1 MMDGGQGLSDNSP
14 YLGVI
19 GGSGLYD
26 MAGLEEAGRMDV
38 DTPFGRPSDSYVC
51 GRIGATRVA
60 FLARHGQGH
69 HISPSDLNFCAN
81 LHGFKQL
88 GVDAV
93 VSISAVGS
101 LREEIAPGDL
111 LIPDQ
116 FIDRTRGRISTFFG
130 DGIVAHVSLA
140 DPVCAGLS
148 ALLAEAAL
156 STGVSVHRGGTYVC
170 MEGPQF
176 STRAESQ
183 LYRSWGGQVI
193 GMTNIQ
199 EAKLARE
206 AELCFST
213 LALVTDY
220 DCWRS
225 GEGGVDVN
233 EILAVLGANVEVAK
247 SVVGVAAR
255 RFDGMADCGCKRALD
270 GAVITDSCSI
280 PAQRH
285 QQLDLILKRVETGGA
300 ETAREKQV

>member
-1 MMDGGQGLSDNSP
+1 MSDGPEG
-14 YLGVI
+14 
-19 GGSGLYD
+19 
-26 MAGLEEAGRMDV
+26 
-38 DTPFGRPSDSYVC
+38 
-51 GRIGATRVA
+51 
-60 FLARHGQGH
+60 
-69 HISPSDLNFCAN
+69 
-81 LHGFKQL
+81 
-88 GVDAV
+88 
-93 VSISAVGS
+93 
-101 LREEIAPGDL
+101 LRERKKRRTREAVRAAAFRLFEEQGYQTTTVEQIAEAADVSSRTFFRYFPNKADL

-116 FIDRTRGRISTFFG
+116 FIDRTRGRISTFCG

-140 DPVCAGLS
+140 DPVCTGLS
-148 ALLAEAAL
+148 SLLAEAAG
-156 STGVSVHRGGTYVC
+156 STGASMHSGGTYVC

-225 GEGGVDVN
+225 GEEGVDVD

-255 RFDGMADCGCKRALD
+255 RFDGMAACGCKRALD
-270 GAVITDSCSI
+270 GAVITDSGSI

-285 QQLDLILKRVETGGA
+285 QQLELILKRVETGKA
-300 ETAREKQV
+300 ETERERQV